1 MRVKKKIMLLFT
13 LIALIP
19 VIVISYYYNYVSYN
33 NMKETV
39 SLLSNR
45 IIKQTEGGITDRI
58 IAMEQKLHISVNNQN
73 ILDIFM
79 ELPKYDPIKASFEEE
94 KIAKQIDT
102 IIYNTPYLKSIV
114 LDLYDYKTLSYG
126 EGGRD
131 GSISNI
137 IRYLTSDEFKKGDY
151 YKKAKENTNE
161 PLWISEINDNDNRIY
176 VMKEFKYFM
185 YAKKMGVVIFVID
198 DAMIGDYIKT
208 MDDVDILGNNTVIDI
223 NSKKVIV
230 GDEINIKELNRINNT
245 KLEDYSK
252 IDTMNID
259 NDLISYSVLKN
270 NWLLI
275 NTIPEKIIFEGLNKT
290 KTNTI
295 IFIII
300 GTIISI
306 MAGATISKNT
316 EKKLSRL
323 IGKFEKVEKGDFSID
338 VQIDDDDEYGMLEE
352 HFNNMVNELD
362 ILIKDN
368 YLSSLEA
375 KEAHLNALQYQIN
388 PHFLYNTLEVINSI
402 AATYKAKEIR
412 EITQNLGS
420 MFRYNISG
428 SGNDITTLDKEI
440 NHIKKYIYLHKM
452 HLPCEIEAFYDIEEE
467 AYNAKILK
475 FTLQPIIENIIKHG
489 FKDRYTDGCIEIN
502 VEISKNLIITI
513 QDDGIGMNDE
523 KLQELLRNLNLN
535 EEHKKSDSKGI
546 GLRNIQERIKLNFGE
561 EYGINIL
568 SSEEVGTTV
577 IIEIPYIV

>member
-131 GSISNI
+131 GDISNI

-223 NSKKVIV
+223 DSKKVIV

-259 NDLISYSVLKN
+259 NDLVSYSVLKN

-300 GTIISI
+300 GTIISV